1 MMTIEDLIRF
11 SAKKYSEEASLM
23 SVDFSLTSIYDQ
35 WFRVY
40 ISPPGGAWQELFIE
54 YNNKT
59 HKFYIGKEVK
69 RVDLILQKTCIPNI
83 LFFIGEAKDDY
94 KKILSD
100 RNKIKKCMLGMLKF
114 ISNIEIEGKKPF
126 KNGKFKPIFAFIAG
140 LDAKSFGKFTDRV
153 LCTEN
158 ELIKKTINELEP
170 LNTDRLVIISYI
182 DETKTKFILN
192 FSDNF
197 NPELKKYFQLLFSK
211 IVFKPKVK

>member
-1 MMTIEDLIRF
+1 MTIKDLIRF
-11 SAKKYSEEASLM
+11 GAKKYSEEASLI

-54 YNNKT
+54 YDNKT
-59 HKFYIGKEVK
+59 HKFYIGKETE
-69 RVDLILQKTCIPNI
+69 RVDLVLQKSRTPNI

-100 RNKIKKCMLGMLKF
+100 RNKIKKCMLGMVKF

-126 KNGKFKPIFAFIAG
+126 KSGRFIPIFTFIAG
-140 LDAKSFGKFTDRV
+140 IDAKSFGKFADRV
-153 LCTEN
+153 LCKEN
-158 ELIKKTINELEP
+158 ELIKETINDLEP

-182 DETKTKFILN
+182 DETKTRFILN

-197 NPELKKYFQLLFSK
+197 DSELKKYFQSVFSE
-211 IVFKPKVK
+211 IVFKPKGR

>member
-1 MMTIEDLIRF
+1 MTIKDLIRF
-11 SAKKYSEEASLM
+11 NAKKYGEEASLI

-54 YNNKT
+54 YNSET
-59 HKFYIGKEVK
+59 HKFYIGKDVK
-69 RVDLILQKTCIPNI
+69 RVDLVLQKSAIPKI

-100 RNKIKKCMLGMLKF
+100 RNKIKKCMLGIVKF

-140 LDAKSFGKFTDRV
+140 IDAKSFGKFADKV
-153 LCTEN
+153 LCKEN
-158 ELIKKTINELEP
+158 ELIKETINDLEP
-170 LNTDRLVIISYI
+170 SNTDRLVIISYI

-197 NPELKKYFQLLFSK
+197 DSNLKKYFQSVFSE
-211 IVFKPKVK
+211 ILMKPKEK